1 MSKSTFTIL
10 ETWQELGNA
19 LYHGERVEVCEGRRW
34 KTIQESNGSFG
45 YILAK
50 LEERYIRVHAIPRSV
65 TIRIFTDDEGGPVDV
80 EFVEGEPGYPGD
92 RAKRTLAGYDYEITL
107 K

>member
-1 MSKSTFTIL
+1 VIISWRPPLPFSMTRSSF
-10 ETWQELGNA
+10 
-19 LYHGERVEVCEGRRW
+19 R